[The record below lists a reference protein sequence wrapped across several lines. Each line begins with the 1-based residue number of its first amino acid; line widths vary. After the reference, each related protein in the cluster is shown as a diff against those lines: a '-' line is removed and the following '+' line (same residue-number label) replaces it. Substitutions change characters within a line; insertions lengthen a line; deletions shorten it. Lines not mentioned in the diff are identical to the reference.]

1 MRPMRY
7 ERSVAMPMTEQTEP
21 SSSPTDWRYTMRP
34 MKQLL
39 LAMIAGCA
47 MLTAACTSG
56 NNTDSQTHWL
66 TSCSADSECGQGLAC
81 LCGVCSTECEET
93 AACSST
99 PGASVCVKR
108 TQGPSEQLCEVQID
122 VSGICLPECIADDD
136 CSTSQACR
144 YNTCVP
150 LEEVDRIDGDSN
162 NTNNTNMDMGT
173 PVDMMSPVDF
183 GLPPSDMGM
192 VPVDMA
198 RDMNLALDVGE
209 DCGVMPTCPPNSIV
223 AEEPMSAATG
233 CTQYR
238 CVEIA
243 QRPCGEWMCGTAS
256 AYCLVS
262 HGGPPPEE
270 NMDSGPDRHC
280 GMLFC
285 EGTFSC
291 ECVLEFHGNP
301 EAECALREDGL
312 FEITE
317 YLP

>member
-162 NTNNTNMDMGT
+162 NTNNTSSTNNRNSTNNSHSNRNKQKQQQQQTLNPRTLFKGLSKIFEQYNDYEQQDSHEALRLLLDRCRMEEMDVIKKIRKGKGKEDKGGEEDGKVET
-173 PVDMMSPVDF
+173 LRPLVDMVF
-183 GLPPSDMGM
+183 EGK
-192 VPVDMA
+192 
-198 RDMNLALDVGE
+198 LASMIICQG
-209 DCGVMPTCPPNSIV
+209 CGYV
-223 AEEPMSAATG
+223 SA
-233 CTQYR
+233 
-238 CVEIA
+238 IA
-243 QRPCGEWMCGTAS
+243 
-256 AYCLVS
+256 
-262 HGGPPPEE
+262 
-270 NMDSGPDRHC
+270 
-280 GMLFC
+280 
-285 EGTFSC
+285 
-291 ECVLEFHGNP
+291 FHGDMRP
-301 EAECALREDGL
+301 R
-312 FEITE
+312 
-317 YLP
+317 